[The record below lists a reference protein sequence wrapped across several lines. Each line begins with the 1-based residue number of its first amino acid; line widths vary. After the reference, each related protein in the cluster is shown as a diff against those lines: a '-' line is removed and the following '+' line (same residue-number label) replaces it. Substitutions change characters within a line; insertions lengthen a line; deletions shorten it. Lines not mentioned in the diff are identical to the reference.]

1 MSVLDRF
8 GQVVKSEWN
17 ARFGRDGDD
26 RDVDKE
32 AAAEVEAAL
41 AKKDAALAPRV
52 PPARAATVTDVDGAM
67 RVLEL
72 SGHPTLDE
80 VRARYRELAR
90 RYHPKT
96 VSSRSDDVEA
106 AHVVLESLTS
116 ALELLEEHL
125 LPLPPA

>member
-17 ARFGRDGDD
+17 SMFRKDSDNVADA
-26 RDVDKE
+26 
-32 AAAEVEAAL
+32 AAAEVEATL
-41 AKKDAALAPRV
+41 AAPTPRTAAAR
-52 PPARAATVTDVDGAM
+52 PAVTDVDGAL

-72 SGHPTLDE
+72 TGSPALDE
-80 VRARYRELAR
+80 VRARYRELAQ

-96 VSSRSDDVEA
+96 VGGRPDEVAA
-106 AHVVLESLTS
+106 AHVVMESLTE

>member
-17 ARFGRDGDD
+17 SMFRKDGDD
-26 RDVDKE
+26 VADA

-41 AKKDAALAPRV
+41 ASPKASANVPRAP
-52 PPARAATVTDVDGAM
+52 AVTDVDGAL

-72 SGHPTLDE
+72 SGSPHLDE
-80 VRARYRELAR
+80 VRARYRQLAQ

-96 VSSRSDDVEA
+96 VGGRPDEVAA
-106 AHVVLESLTS
+106 AHVVLESLTE

>member
-1 MSVLDRF
+1 MFR
-8 GQVVKSEWN
+8 K
-17 ARFGRDGDD
+17 DGDD
-26 RDVDKE
+26 VADA

-41 AKKDAALAPRV
+41 TSPKTVANVAKAP
-52 PPARAATVTDVDGAM
+52 AVTDVDGAL

-72 SGHPTLDE
+72 SGSPHLDE
-80 VRARYRELAR
+80 VRARYRQLAQ

-96 VSSRSDDVEA
+96 VGGRPDEVAA
-106 AHVVLESLTS
+106 AHVVMESFTE

>member
-17 ARFGRDGDD
+17 SMFRKDGDD
-26 RDVDKE
+26 VADA

-41 AKKDAALAPRV
+41 ATPKP
-52 PPARAATVTDVDGAM
+52 AATTVAKAPAVTDVDGAL

-72 SGHPTLDE
+72 SGSPSLDE
-80 VRARYRELAR
+80 VRARYRQLAL

-96 VSSRSDDVEA
+96 VGARPDEVAA
-106 AHVVLESLTS
+106 AHVVMESLTE

>member
-17 ARFGRDGDD
+17 SMFRKDSDD
-26 RDVDKE
+26 VADA
-32 AAAEVEAAL
+32 AAAEVEATL
-41 AKKDAALAPRV
+41 AAPTPRTPAAR
-52 PPARAATVTDVDGAM
+52 PAVTDVDGAL

-72 SGHPTLDE
+72 TGSPALDE
-80 VRARYRELAR
+80 VRARYRELAQ

-96 VSSRSDDVEA
+96 VGGRPDEVAA
-106 AHVVLESLTS
+106 AHVVMESLTE